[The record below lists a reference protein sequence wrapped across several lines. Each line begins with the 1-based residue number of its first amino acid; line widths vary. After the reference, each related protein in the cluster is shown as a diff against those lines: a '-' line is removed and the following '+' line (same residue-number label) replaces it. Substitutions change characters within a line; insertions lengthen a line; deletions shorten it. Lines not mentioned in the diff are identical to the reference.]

1 MTYTDHTHNPAFS
14 QARPDQRPNAQ
25 QFFQNV
31 RQDKGAEYRASPAS
45 LQPASE
51 TENARAQG
59 LNTEKER
66 SQNRPSTH
74 SKAEKVTI
82 WLHPKVKAELERI
95 AESEGL
101 SISATGAVFLE
112 KAIQSSL
119 HEQHGALLE
128 PIITQAIVRS
138 MRAYSNRLAM
148 LLVRVAFSS
157 EQTRALVT
165 NVLRRQPGV
174 TPELLN
180 TILDGSSNTA
190 KRNITTRTPQLEE
203 IIRELEE
210 MIIQEK
216 EERK

>member
-1 MTYTDHTHNPAFS
+1 MTYTDHIHNPTFS
-14 QARPDQRPNAQ
+14 QARTDQRPNAQ

-51 TENARAQG
+51 TKNTRAHG

-82 WLHPKVKAELERI
+82 WLPPKVKAELERI
-95 AESEGL
+95 AESENL
-101 SISATGAVFLE
+101 SISATGAAFLE

-128 PIITQAIVRS
+128 TVISQAIGRS
-138 MRAYSNRLAM
+138 MRAYSNRIAL
-148 LLVRVAFSS
+148 LLVRVAFDAG
-157 EQTRALVT
+157 QTRALVA
-165 NVLRRQPGV
+165 NVLRRMPGV

-180 TILDGSSNTA
+180 TILDGSMNMA

-203 IIRELEE
+203 LVKE
-210 MIIQEK
+210 MEAMLRDN
-216 EERK
+216 EGSG